1 MTTKTKQIVQVKIT
15 FEGEDLE
22 NWEKLKSMWQGA
34 SATSILRMAVNG
46 VVKNQADQQ
55 INKSTKKRTPEENVD
70 LIENWLEKKA
80 DHNLTPLEEEE
91 AFSDWW
97 MANKNE
103 LRG

>member
-55 INKSTKKRTPEENVD
+55 INKSAKKRTPEENVE
-70 LIENWLEKKA
+70 LMENWIEKGSKA
-80 DHNLTPLEEEE
+80 NLSRLEEQE
-91 AFSDWW
+91 AFGDWW